1 MKNRIDMGDDRTWEV
16 NMDRG
21 IIQEKLQFYR
31 KGHENT
37 RKEQC
42 GAVGAGQVDLSPY
55 NMLNQWSGAPMYLTM
70 HP

>member
-1 MKNRIDMGDDRTWEV
+1 
-16 NMDRG
+16 MDRG

-55 NMLNQWSGAPMYLTM
+55 NMLNQ
-70 HP
+70 